1 METRNVTVTLE
12 KAKEWYN
19 SGNTTLKEVALQAFS
34 EKELK
39 VKNFTDIKTLED
51 VCEALNMDYEEF
63 LHMKACLGDT
73 HLRAIYMLDLI
84 RKALNGD
91 WKPSLIT
98 GNVYY
103 PYVRFYPANE
113 ARARANENNWV
124 AKESFIA
131 DGKKYTL
138 VGGDY
143 GCFSCG
149 GLGYFGSGSGD
160 VRPYLGLFG
169 YKSEEVAKHMSKYFA
184 KEIFDATYAHH
195 KNYKWV

>member
-1 METRNVTVTLE
+1 METRNVTVTLK

-39 VKNFTDIKTLED
+39 VKDFTDIKTLED

-63 LHMKACLGDT
+63 LHLKTCLDNA
-73 HLRAIYMLDLI
+73 HLRAVYKLDLI

-103 PYVRFYPANE
+103 PYVRFYPANK
-113 ARARANENNWV
+113 AKAKANENGWIV
-124 AKESFIA
+124 RESFIA
-131 DGKKYTL
+131 DGEKYTL
-138 VGGDY
+138 VGSS
-143 GCFSCG
+143 FSCACD
-149 GLGYFGSGSGD
+149 GLGYFRCGSGG
-160 VRPYLGLFG
+160 VLTLLGLLG
-169 YKSEEVAKHMSKYFA
+169 CKSEEVARHMSKYFA

-195 KNYKWV
+195 NNYKWV

>member
-39 VKNFTDIKTLED
+39 VKSFTDIKTLED

-91 WKPSLIT
+91 WKPSIVS

-103 PYVRFYPANE
+103 PYVRFYSANE
-113 ARARANENNWV
+113 AREKAKENNWV

-138 VGGDY
+138 VGGDS
-143 GCFSCG
+143 SCYFCD
-149 GLGYFGSGSGD
+149 GLGFFGCGFGAVLPS
-160 VRPYLGLFG
+160 LGLLG
-169 YKSEEVAKHMSKYFA
+169 CKSEEVARHMSKYFA
-184 KEIFDATYAHH
+184 REIFDATYVHH
-195 KNYKWV
+195 NNYKWV